1 MLKSAS
7 NAMYAWRY
15 VRLKLVSE
23 VKVYESCRMGR
34 ENMREEWFNNLLNVK
49 HDLLNEIARDGGY
62 LDQVLVAAEVMTDA
76 IKSGHKILLA
86 GNGGSA
92 ADAQHFAGEIVG
104 RFLVEREA
112 LPAISLCVDP
122 SVMTCIGND
131 YGYDEVFARQLA
143 GLGNEGDVFI
153 GISTSGNSANIYR
166 AMEIAK
172 TKNIKTA
179 GLLGRDGG
187 RIKDIADISLIVPSE
202 STPRIQEIHGFTV
215 HLLCEI
221 IEKNIFA
228 GEKKVHE

>member
-1 MLKSAS
+1 M
-7 NAMYAWRY
+7 N
-15 VRLKLVSE
+15 
-23 VKVYESCRMGR
+23 
-34 ENMREEWFNNLLNVK
+34 EEWISNLLDVK
-49 HDLLNEIARDGGY
+49 HGLLNEIAKDGGY
-62 LDQVLVAAEVMTDA
+62 LDKVLAASEVMTDA

-153 GISTSGNSANIYR
+153 GISTSGNSANVIN
-166 AMEIAK
+166 AVEAAK
-172 TKNIKTA
+172 AKGMKTIVLT
-179 GLLGRDGG
+179 GKDGRCCN
-187 RIKDIADISLIVPSE
+187 A
-202 STPRIQEIHGFTV
+202 Q
-215 HLLCEI
+215 
-221 IEKNIFA
+221 
-228 GEKKVHE
+228 

>member
-1 MLKSAS
+1 M
-7 NAMYAWRY
+7 N
-15 VRLKLVSE
+15 
-23 VKVYESCRMGR
+23 
-34 ENMREEWFNNLLNVK
+34 EEWISNLLDVK
-49 HDLLNEIARDGGY
+49 HGLLNEIAKDGGY
-62 LDQVLVAAEVMTDA
+62 LDQVLAAAEVMTDA

-104 RFLVEREA
+104 RFLVERDA

-131 YGYDEVFARQLA
+131 YGYDDVFARQLA

-172 TKNIKTA
+172 TKKIKTA

-221 IEKNIFA
+221 IERNIFA

>member
-1 MLKSAS
+1 MKT
-7 NAMYAWRY
+7 
-15 VRLKLVSE
+15 
-23 VKVYESCRMGR
+23 
-34 ENMREEWFNNLLNVK
+34 EWINNLLIVK
-49 HDLLNEIARDGGY
+49 HDLLNEIAKDGGY
-62 LDQVLVAAEVMTDA
+62 LDQVLKAAEIMTKA
-76 IKSGHKILLA
+76 IKNGNKILLA

-104 RFLVEREA
+104 RFLLERDS

-153 GISTSGNSANIYR
+153 GISTSGNSANIYK

-172 TKNIKTA
+172 EKNLITA

-187 RIKDIADISLIVPSE
+187 RIKDLTDISLIVPSE

-221 IEKNIFA
+221 IERNIFA
-228 GEKKVHE
+228 GEKKVHD